1 MAQARKTRGLRQV
14 DLAAAL
20 GDRYDHTVISA
31 VEHGRSALRLAG
43 VVRAAQ
49 VLGVSIDWLAGLT
62 DDPRPA
68 AELAA
73 RCADLERRLAA
84 GAQQQ

>member
-1 MAQARKTRGLRQV
+1 MVQV
-14 DLAAAL
+14 ELAAEIDCSRTLITHAESGRVSL
-20 GDRYDHTVISA
+20 SPDRWIHV
-31 VEHGRSALRLAG
+31 
-43 VVRAAQ
+43 AQ